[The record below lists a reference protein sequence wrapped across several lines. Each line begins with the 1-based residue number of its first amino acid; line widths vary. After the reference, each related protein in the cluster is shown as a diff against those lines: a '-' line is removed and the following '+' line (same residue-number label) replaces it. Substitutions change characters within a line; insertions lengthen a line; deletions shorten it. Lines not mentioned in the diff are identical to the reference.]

1 MTRRRRSHCWC
12 GKCCLGL
19 VFLHVIHELFKL
31 SGSSP
36 NLEVLNRN
44 SSAIWAR
51 SVECSWMPNFRHMPN
66 CSYNC
71 LLSSFL
77 PRNSRQSFRGR
88 SVQDS
93 SWSRTIFVLASSLR
107 EIVNRR
113 SFRSMAPLGNEL
125 ATIIHDENAADVQ
138 LDESAFLLLSH
149 TNRRAQRSTSGLLPL
164 ALSAFSLSSSCVSC
178 CSMKS
183 SIFCP
188 SPSLVFHHLLILG
201 IGHIYLF
208 GYHHV
213 QLKGEANE
221 FGLPRKGDA
230 AFGVLA
236 HLQLE
241 HNESLCAVG
250 RGTETPTDEIPTNFE

>member
-1 MTRRRRSHCWC
+1 MTRRRRCHCWC

-51 SVECSWMPNFRHMPN
+51 SVECSWMPSFRHMPN

-71 LLSSFL
+71 LLSSFGPAIPDNHFEADL
-77 PRNSRQSFRGR
+77 CNILLGQEQF
-88 SVQDS
+88 
-93 SWSRTIFVLASSLR
+93 FVLASVSR

-125 ATIIHDENAADVQ
+125 ATTIHDENAPDVQ

-149 TNRRAQRSTSGLLPL
+149 TSRRAQRSTSGLLPL
-164 ALSAFSLSSSCVSC
+164 ALSAFSLSSSFVSC
-178 CSMKS
+178 CSKKS

-201 IGHIYLF
+201 IGHIYSLDS
-208 GYHHV
+208 
-213 QLKGEANE
+213 
-221 FGLPRKGDA
+221 PRTTQG
-230 AFGVLA
+230 GS
-236 HLQLE
+236 Q
-241 HNESLCAVG
+241 
-250 RGTETPTDEIPTNFE
+250 